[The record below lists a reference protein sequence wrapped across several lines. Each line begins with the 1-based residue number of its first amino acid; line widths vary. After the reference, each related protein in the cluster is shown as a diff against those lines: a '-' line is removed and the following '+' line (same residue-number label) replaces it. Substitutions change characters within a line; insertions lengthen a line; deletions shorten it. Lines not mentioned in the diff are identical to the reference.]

1 MNIIYYKL
9 NKKQVTNYK
18 CILILIKMVPYIIKY
33 EKKDMQRHSFSAFNE
48 GAAVLHVHKQEL
60 KNKKNGLT
68 RYAVH
73 KTTVWVNLQWIL

>member
-1 MNIIYYKL
+1 MK
-9 NKKQVTNYK
+9 
-18 CILILIKMVPYIIKY
+18 
-33 EKKDMQRHSFSAFNE
+33 KKDMQRHSFSAFNE

-73 KTTVWVNLQWIL
+73 KTTV